1 MLSQFGS
8 SLTATILWALLA
20 TGFVLFVARRA
31 LGKQGRRV
39 PKNIALGLPLIAVV
53 LVVMAFSVM
62 TVQVGT
68 VKVVSV
74 FGKVR
79 ERSYEPGVHLV
90 VPGSTAVEMSVR
102 RQVFELSGGSLDD
115 PHQTAA
121 ATPAAAAAATAAAAA
136 EPQRTLA
143 LSADR
148 IPLAVDINFSYIL
161 NPDLAWKVFANL
173 GTTYQADLLAPAA
186 RAAVR
191 SAAAG
196 FSWTEAVTTD
206 RVKLEERIQSV
217 FRQTVV
223 ESLASAGFT
232 KQEAESAIILTP
244 PQVRRMAPPRRLLT
258 AVGETL
264 AAQEDLKRQAT
275 LVEISL
281 QEAQRRANEGL
292 GIQKLLTQLPKDFT
306 PEQLKGLISA
316 VADKQRADAMLK
328 SVERDQVKV
337 MVMGGGSADGGQ
349 PAVSVGAPPQ

>member
-8 SLTATILWALLA
+8 SLTTTIFWALIA

-39 PKNIALGLPLIAVV
+39 PRNVILGLPLLAVLAV
-53 LVVMAFSVM
+53 IMVFSVM

-68 VKVVSV
+68 VKIVSV

-79 ERSYEPGVHLV
+79 ERSYDPGVHFV

-115 PHQTAA
+115 PPV
-121 ATPAAAAAATAAAAA
+121 ATPAAASAAAVAA

-148 IPLAVDINFSYIL
+148 IPLAIDINFSYIL

-191 SAAAG
+191 SAAAN
-196 FSWTEAVTTD
+196 FSWTEAVTSE
-206 RVKLEERIQSV
+206 RVKLEEQIQSV

-244 PQVRRMAPPRRLLT
+244 PQVRRMSPPRRLLT

-275 LVEISL
+275 LVEISA
-281 QEAQRRANEGL
+281 QEAQRRSNEGL
-292 GIQKLLTQLPKDFT
+292 GIQKLLAQLPKEFSPD
-306 PEQLKGLISA
+306 QLKSLISA

-337 MVMGGGSADGGQ
+337 MVMGGGSAESGQ
-349 PAVSVGAPPQ
+349 PAVSVAAPPQ

>member
-8 SLTATILWALLA
+8 SLTATIFWALIA

-39 PKNIALGLPLIAVV
+39 PKNVILGLPLLAVLAV
-53 LVVMAFSVM
+53 FVAFSVM

-68 VKVVSV
+68 VKIVSV

-90 VPGSTAVEMSVR
+90 VPGSRAVEMSVR

-115 PHQTAA
+115 PPAAAPA
-121 ATPAAAAAATAAAAA
+121 ATPAAASAAAVAA

-148 IPLAVDINFSYIL
+148 IPLAIDINFSYIL

-191 SAAAG
+191 SAAAN
-196 FSWTEAVTTD
+196 FSWTEAVTSE
-206 RVKLEERIQSV
+206 RVKLEEQIQSV

-244 PQVRRMAPPRRLLT
+244 PQVRRMSPPRRLLT

-275 LVEISL
+275 LVEISA
-281 QEAQRRANEGL
+281 QEAQRRSNEGL
-292 GIQKLLTQLPKDFT
+292 GIQKLLAQLPKEFSPD
-306 PEQLKGLISA
+306 QLKSLISA

-337 MVMGGGSADGGQ
+337 MVMGSGSAESGQ
-349 PAVSVGAPPQ
+349 PAVSVAAPPQ